1 MSIYKVNHNNKKIYD
16 WEHNDSDIKRVE
28 HNDDTVFQKSIVDSG
43 STKNFLYRWWDVYG
57 NVTTYYDEQGYG
69 IVTPAQHNNTDM
81 VALEFGDQAQYMG
94 ECFNGCTSLSSITI
108 PSNIISLGGECFSGC
123 TGVKELNLGF
133 GWNGYGWNTNPTTHK
148 PYRQDGLRHQTYHN
162 FNHMAI
168 KYLSIPST
176 MEIVEGDFDAMTQ
189 MEQLTIND
197 GVKYIVGSFH
207 SAYAL
212 KWLILPPSVI
222 ELSGFSAFGGKS
234 IHIPNGEL
242 KEMGG
247 VVTFNNCPNLTML
260 GCESMKFETLHV
272 SFIGCPKLKEVY
284 FAHMFT
290 MEDGC
295 FQDCDSLEYFKF
307 PSSIKWVG
315 NNVFKN
321 CDNIKTIDFGES
333 IEHIGNYLAYS
344 STKDDEV
351 WEKVII
357 RNTTPP
363 QWLGRPTI
371 LTNKTIYVPDS
382 ALTTYQEQWTD
393 VATIIKPLSEYSE

>member
-1 MSIYKVNHNNKKIYD
+1 MSIYKVNHNNNKVYG
-16 WEHNDSDIKRVE
+16 WEHNDSDIKKVE
-28 HNDDTVFQKSIVDSG
+28 YNDSTVFQKSIVDG
-43 STKNFLYRWWDVYG
+43 SSSKNFLYRWWDVYG
-57 NVTTYYDEQGYG
+57 NVTTYYDTKGNG
-69 IVTPAQHNNTDM
+69 IVEPAQHKNTDI
-81 VALEFGDQAQYMG
+81 VKLEFGDQAQFMG
-94 ECFNGCTSLSSITI
+94 KCFDGCTSLTAITL
-108 PSNIISLGGECFSGC
+108 PSNIVSLDGECFSGC

-148 PYRQDGLRHQTYHN
+148 PYRQDGVRNQTYHN
-162 FNHMAI
+162 FNYMAI

-176 MEIVEGDFDAMTQ
+176 MEIVEGDFDVMTQ
-189 MEQLTIND
+189 MEQLTINN

-207 SAYAL
+207 NAESL
-212 KWLILPPSVI
+212 KWLILPPSLI

-242 KEMGG
+242 KEMAGFG
-247 VVTFNNCPNLTML
+247 TCPNLTMI
-260 GCESMKFETLHV
+260 GCESMKFETLHS
-272 SFIGCPKLKEVY
+272 SFGSCPKLKEVY

-290 MEDGC
+290 MEDRC
-295 FQDCDSLEYFKF
+295 FQYCDSLEYFKF

-315 NNVFKN
+315 NYAFNGCKN
-321 CDNIKTIDFGES
+321 LKTIDFGES
-333 IEHIGNYLAYS
+333 IEHIGNYLAYDS
-344 STKDDEV
+344 SKREET

-363 QWLGRPTI
+363 QWLGRPTN
-371 LTNKTIYVPDS
+371 LTDKTIYVPDS